1 MYTFGFKKRQ
11 PKIGCVATTEYTQ
24 PLSVEVLDGKTP
36 RLHVDISRT
45 AKPDIYSP
53 VVDSGYASST
63 AQSTHFTAALPAIQ
77 EDNNN
82 TIIDALPRISEVLTS
97 VIPKGDIPA
106 VMEVL
111 TQAFKYEKTTMS
123 IEENTTANEGH
134 PEDEHQTPTQSTL
147 RKPMSKSMT
156 APNLKRYTKVSTT
169 REGGEGAKTSN
180 KGRGYKK
187 SGSKLKSLVTDWLF
201 GSRSTMRP
209 VSKADKDM
217 AVIADISRSPGKL
230 VKSYTIP
237 RDINRDFEDI
247 QVTPVGQGSSMIA
260 LETKIELRQLNLS
273 SEKVQKRHT
282 VQITSN
288 LERKSSLAVRTRQ
301 AVTLV
306 KSKSLRRT
314 RSCASKINP
323 SRNINQQQDIAES
336 TLASPN
342 SSLKPAGIKTLTRA
356 KTVIG
361 VSQYAIKRQPL
372 KQRKSS
378 DRSQESS
385 NDDTESSLDTVTES
399 SETISSPAMSLSDIQ
414 SPHKPHPKVVRKPV
428 SISDDI
434 SSNAIIT
441 SSQSASSSSS
451 SQIDDDFGM
460 AQPMSMSDFLKR
472 EEVFSFPDVH
482 FSDSSEDE
490 SSSLTNEDLM
500 EQTIKPGMVKSSK
513 TESQIASQEA
523 PPYISIS
530 ASHAAA
536 AVTGG
541 TVSKSSL
548 KSLVKSNS
556 TSSLL
561 TVDATISKGN
571 VDLTVKCV
579 ADVIYEII
587 CNNHASLRFST
598 DSVLLYREA
607 SHRGPYGNVPYTKW
621 RQIHE
626 QLAYVFECGE
636 LRAECAIITLIYIE
650 RMLKSSKIDLYD
662 GNWRLTIL
670 GALLLAVKVWDDCA
684 VYNIDFISLFPEIG
698 VRYMNTLE
706 RFFIRALNYDVSI
719 KSSLFATEYFKL
731 RGRAMTQKFQQKVS
745 SYSKSS
751 SANQYLGSS
760 EINRIPGLN
769 QDDNGTPDKA
779 NFTQPFESC
788 TMLSAKKAGK
798 LEACSSRHGW
808 KQSETFHDLSKL
820 VTTAESSQLLIT
832 SATTGPF
839 GGVGGNI
846 FDNIDDFR
854 KCNSDLAF
862 VTLGKAIIN

>member
-36 RLHVDISRT
+36 KLHVDIDRT

-53 VVDSGYASST
+53 AVDSGYASTAKST
-63 AQSTHFTAALPAIQ
+63 QFSAALPVIQ
-77 EDNNN
+77 EDNNT

-111 TQAFKYEKTTMS
+111 TQAFKSEKTTMA
-123 IEENTTANEGH
+123 IEENTTINDDGQ
-134 PEDEHQTPTQSTL
+134 EDEKIIPNQFAMH
-147 RKPMSKSMT
+147 RPMSKSMT
-156 APNLKRYTKVSTT
+156 APNLKRYTKILLT
-169 REGGEGAKTSN
+169 REGGEGAKSSN
-180 KGRGYKK
+180 KNRGYRK
-187 SGSKLKSLVTDWLF
+187 SGSKLKSLVAEWLF
-201 GSRSTMRP
+201 GSRSTIRP
-209 VSKADKDM
+209 VSKTEE
-217 AVIADISRSPGKL
+217 ITLTADISDSPGKL

-237 RDINRDFEDI
+237 RGIDREFEEA
-247 QVTPVGQGSSMIA
+247 QVTPVGLGSKLVA
-260 LETKIELRQLNLS
+260 LETNEIFESTILKLS
-273 SEKVQKRHT
+273 SENAQKRHT

-288 LERKSSLAVRTRQ
+288 LERRSSLAVRTRQ

-323 SRNINQQQDIAES
+323 SLKTKQQDLTQDIAES
-336 TLASPN
+336 NLASPN
-342 SSLKPAGIKTLTRA
+342 SPPTSAGMKTLTRA

-361 VSQYAIKRQPL
+361 VRQYAIKRQPL
-372 KQRKSS
+372 KQQKSS
-378 DRSQESS
+378 DRSLES
-385 NDDTESSLDTVTES
+385 NKDDTESSLDTVTES
-399 SETISSPAMSLSDIQ
+399 SETISSPAMSLSEIQ

-428 SISDDI
+428 SVSDDF

-441 SSQSASSSSS
+441 SNQSISSSLS
-451 SQIDDDFGM
+451 SQVDEFGM
-460 AQPMSMSDFLKR
+460 AQPMSISDFLKR

-482 FSDSSEDE
+482 FSSDSSEDE
-490 SSSLTNEDLM
+490 SSSITKEDRM

-513 TESQIASQEA
+513 TESQIACQEA
-523 PPYISIS
+523 PPYINIP

-536 AVTGG
+536 AVTGD
-541 TVSKSSL
+541 TFSKSSL

-607 SHRGPYGNVPYTKW
+607 SHRGPYGNVPYTQW

-636 LRAECAIITLIYIE
+636 
-650 RMLKSSKIDLYD
+650 
-662 GNWRLTIL
+662 
-670 GALLLAVKVWDDCA
+670 
-684 VYNIDFISLFPEIG
+684 
-698 VRYMNTLE
+698 VRSV
-706 RFFIRALNYDVSI
+706 IR
-719 KSSLFATEYFKL
+719 YF
-731 RGRAMTQKFQQKVS
+731 
-745 SYSKSS
+745 
-751 SANQYLGSS
+751 
-760 EINRIPGLN
+760 
-769 QDDNGTPDKA
+769 
-779 NFTQPFESC
+779 
-788 TMLSAKKAGK
+788 
-798 LEACSSRHGW
+798 
-808 KQSETFHDLSKL
+808 
-820 VTTAESSQLLIT
+820 
-832 SATTGPF
+832 
-839 GGVGGNI
+839 
-846 FDNIDDFR
+846 
-854 KCNSDLAF
+854 
-862 VTLGKAIIN
+862 

>member
-11 PKIGCVATTEYTQ
+11 PKIGSVATTEYTQ
-24 PLSVEVLDGKTP
+24 PLSVEVLGGKTP
-36 RLHVDISRT
+36 TLHVDVNRL
-45 AKPDIYSP
+45 AKSDLNSP
-53 VVDSGYASST
+53 AVDSGYPST
-63 AQSTHFTAALPAIQ
+63 AQSTQFSTGLPAIQ

-82 TIIDALPRISEVLTS
+82 SIIDALPRISEILTS

-111 TQAFKYEKTTMS
+111 TQAFRSEKTTLA
-123 IEENTTANEGH
+123 IEENTTVNIGSQ
-134 PEDEHQTPTQSTL
+134 EDEQIVPNQSTI
-147 RKPMSKSMT
+147 RRPMSKSMT
-156 APNLKRYTKVSTT
+156 APNLKRYTKMSVTT
-169 REGGEGAKTSN
+169 REGEGAKSSN
-180 KGRGYKK
+180 KSRGYKK

-201 GSRSTMRP
+201 GSRSTIRP
-209 VSKADKDM
+209 VSKLEKEKSGT
-217 AVIADISRSPGKL
+217 VDIPDSHGKL
-230 VKSYTIP
+230 VKSYIIP
-237 RDINRDFEDI
+237 RDIDRDFGEEQD
-247 QVTPVGQGSSMIA
+247 TPVVLGSSMIA
-260 LETKIELRQLNLS
+260 LDTNKKFDTTILKLS
-273 SEKVQKRHT
+273 SENAQKRHT

-288 LERKSSLAVRTRQ
+288 LERRSSLAVRTRQ

-323 SRNINQQQDIAES
+323 SRNTNQQDLTQDIAES
-336 TLASPN
+336 NPATLNSPPK
-342 SSLKPAGIKTLTRA
+342 SAGILTLTRA

-361 VSQYAIKRQPL
+361 VRQYAIKRQPL
-372 KQRKSS
+372 KKQKST
-378 DRSQESS
+378 DRSLGDN
-385 NDDTESSLDTVTES
+385 NDDTESNLDTVTES
-399 SETISSPAMSLSDIQ
+399 SETISSPAMSLSEIQ
-414 SPHKPHPKVVRKPV
+414 SPQKPHPKVVRKPV
-428 SISDDI
+428 SVNDDF

-441 SSQSASSSSS
+441 SSPSISSSLGSHA
-451 SQIDDDFGM
+451 DEFGL
-460 AQPMSMSDFLKR
+460 AQPMSMSDFMKR
-472 EEVFSFPDVH
+472 EEVFSFPDVN

-490 SSSLTNEDLM
+490 SSSIMNEDLM
-500 EQTIKPGMVKSSK
+500 EQTIKPGM
-513 TESQIASQEA
+513 IASQEA
-523 PPYISIS
+523 PPYINIT

-536 AVTGG
+536 AVTGD
-541 TVSKSSL
+541 TVNKSSL

-579 ADVIYEII
+579 ADVIYETI

-607 SHRGPYGNVPYTKW
+607 SHKGPYGIVPYTKW

-636 LRAECAIITLIYIE
+636 LRAECAIITLIYIK

-662 GNWRLTIL
+662 GNWRLTLL

-731 RGRAMTQKFQQKVS
+731 RGRAMTQGFQEKVS

-751 SANQYLGSS
+751 GTNQYGGSNEVNGIS
-760 EINRIPGLN
+760 GIS
-769 QDDNGTPDKA
+769 QDDTTYRAPL
-779 NFTQPFESC
+779 THRFESC
-788 TMLSAKKAGK
+788 NMLSAKQAGK

-808 KQSETFHDLSKL
+808 KQSETFHDLSKI